1 MTTKTNCAVIDLQT
15 NKQLNF
21 IVAEETDIAPD
32 GCKLVELPDGYYWN
46 EELGQAQLRALPQDN
61 EDLPQ
66 DNEDLPKA
74 NIGIIQKV
82 TQSIMNFFGI
92 TK

>member
-1 MTTKTNCAVIDLQT
+1 MANCAVIDLQT

-21 IVAEETDIAPD
+21 IVAEETDTPRD
-32 GCKLVELPDGYYWN
+32 GCKLVEIPDGYYWN
-46 EELGQAQLRALPQDN
+46 EELGQVLPQDN

-74 NIGIIQKV
+74 NIGIIQKI

>member
-1 MTTKTNCAVIDLQT
+1 MTTKTKCAVVDLET
-15 NKQLNF
+15 NTQVNF

-32 GCKLVELPDGYYWN
+32 GCKLVEIPDGHYWN

-61 EDLPQ
+61 EDLP
-66 DNEDLPKA
+66 KA
-74 NIGIIQKV
+74 NIGIVQKI

-92 TK
+92 TPKGD

>member
-1 MTTKTNCAVIDLQT
+1 MAKCAVVDLQT

-32 GCKLVELPDGYYWN
+32 GCKLVEIPDGHYWN

-61 EDLPQ
+61 EDLP
-66 DNEDLPKA
+66 KA
-74 NIGIIQKV
+74 NIVQKI

-92 TK
+92 TPKGD